1 MGIIRQFDGGGMIV
15 PGIKSRNCLLEYLAT
30 KLSQIK
36 PRRLIFVRFIGPMN
50 VNNYT
55 AITIHGLCKTSIN
68 MEKS

>member
-15 PGIKSRNCLLEYLAT
+15 PGIKSRNCLLGYLAT

-36 PRRLIFVRFIGPMN
+36 PRRLIFVRFISPMN

-55 AITIHGLCKTSIN
+55 AINKHGLCTTSIN
-68 MEKS
+68 MGKS